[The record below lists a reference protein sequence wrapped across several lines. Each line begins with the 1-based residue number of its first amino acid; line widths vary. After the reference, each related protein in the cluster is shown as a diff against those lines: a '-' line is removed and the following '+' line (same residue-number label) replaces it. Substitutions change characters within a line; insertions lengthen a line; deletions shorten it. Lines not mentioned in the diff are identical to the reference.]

1 MDIST
6 LNNIP
11 LYSPT
16 QVTGSEPQNTDSS
29 GNQTGELSFSQIVNQ
44 KLEEANSLQK
54 EADKLTESFSAGEPV
69 EIHQMLIAMEK
80 ADLALRQTVE
90 IRNKVIEAYQEIERM
105 QI

>member
-1 MDIST
+1 MNISSLSSP
-6 LNNIP
+6 LNLTNNVFANSLDGSNNLESKP
-11 LYSPT
+11 ET
-16 QVTGSEPQNTDSS
+16 Q
-29 GNQTGELSFSQIVNQ
+29 SFGQIVSQ

-54 EADKLTESFSAGEPV
+54 DADQLTESFLLGGPV

-90 IRNKVIEAYQEIERM
+90 IRNKMVEAYKQIANM